1 MIMTDRELL
10 NMVLNDNDF
19 ENSTAHSIS
28 EQISKELE
36 KSNPD
41 YEKISELSRHYADFI
56 DAADDIINRS
66 EEHTQKML
74 SAARKYSPKKRLF
87 RRFLGI
93 AASLFL
99 ITFSANCYTVA
110 AKNMNI
116 FKAIVHF
123 VDKGFSVDFISE
135 EKFNND
141 PYGIKAECAKYD
153 IFPEAPTYLPDEIDY
168 KYSEYEESGIEN
180 SIVFYYGKDE
190 AKLTICYDVFFNP
203 DDISAVKYPS
213 YEFNVEKITINNKPA
228 VTSKEDGQFTLVY
241 SNNNILMTIF
251 TQNIPYDECDK
262 IIESIK

>member
-1 MIMTDRELL
+1 MTDKELL
-10 NMVLNDNDF
+10 NMVLKDNSF
-19 ENSTAHSIS
+19 EKEAALSIS

-36 KSNPD
+36 KSAPD
-41 YEKISELSRHYADFI
+41 YNKISELSRNYADLI
-56 DAADDIINRS
+56 DTDEDIILRS
-66 EEHTQKML
+66 EEHTQKIL
-74 SAARKYSPKKRLF
+74 DAARKYSPKKRFF

-93 AASLFL
+93 AASLVL

-110 AKNMNI
+110 ALNMNI

-123 VDKGFSVDFISE
+123 ANKGFSVEFTSE
-135 EKFNND
+135 EEINND

-153 IFPEAPTYLPDEIDY
+153 IFPEAPTYLPHEIDY
-168 KYSEYEESGIEN
+168 ISSEYEEYAIEN

-190 AKLTICYDVFFNP
+190 AKLTICYDVFFDP
-203 DDISAVKYPS
+203 DDINAVKYPS
-213 YEFNVEKITINNKPA
+213 DEFNVKNITINNKPA

-251 TQNIPYDECDK
+251 TQNIPYYECDK